1 MDEVDFDFRRQLQR
15 RILTYRERQAAL
27 AAHRAE
33 IDAEMEDMEKRLQSA
48 EALHEA
54 EFGEPFMLGSVDH
67 PDARTPE
74 PRVGPLTRLSWGDA
88 VIRVLDQNGPLHV
101 KEIWRLLQE
110 GGFRTDARDPLRSI
124 VAIAI
129 RLEPRVLRL
138 APNTYALSGAIEEN
152 VTNTKGAQS

>member
-1 MDEVDFDFRRQLQR
+1 VDEADLDFRLQLQR
-15 RILTYRERQAAL
+15 RILTYRERRAAL

-33 IDAEMEDMEKRLQSA
+33 VDAEIEDMERRLRSA
-48 EALHEA
+48 EELHEA
-54 EFGEPFMLGSVDH
+54 EFGEPFMLGSSVEE
-67 PDARTPE
+67 PDLRTPE

-88 VIRVLDQNGPLHV
+88 VIRVLDENGALHV

-129 RLEPRVLRL
+129 RLGPRVLRV
-138 APNTYALSGAIEEN
+138 APNTYALTSAISEN
-152 VTNTKGAQS
+152 VMDTRGA